1 MRERRLAIAGLVAA
15 VMLLTWGRPQ
25 LSLGLDTDSPTR
37 VSVALDLKQA
47 KATLTIV
54 TGAAALLAE
63 AR

>member
-15 VMLLTWGRPQ
+15 VMLLTWGGPQ